1 MTVNEY
7 FEGESLGFCICE
19 SESTERMKEF
29 LSALKNRIGKTIRC
43 RYFMSDDANAFYNAW
58 IEVMCEDQNYPH
70 KRLCTWHVNQNW
82 TAKINTVAN
91 IPIETNGELTY
102 RKLAKEKLFDLRSE
116 LSKSLFDQKLRDF
129 LELLKSN
136 ELDKGNNKTRLDFIC
151 DRLLLSDKDSLKT
164 RQKYQQ
170 VGHRNKRTSKVRS
183 THKEAQKLWS
193 EDKLK
198 VEKNH
203 LQEYVT
209 QYKVQENARFFAV
222 TEMSKDASHCC
233 SFRCKLCHACIQ
245 LFSCTCS
252 NYRQK

>member
-29 LSALKNRIGKTIRC
+29 LSALKNRIGKPIRC

-82 TAKINTVAN
+82 TAKINTVTN

-116 LSKSLFDQKLRDF
+116 LSKSLFDQKLKDF

-136 ELDKGNNKTRLDFIC
+136 ELFASFDEYFRRHYLDRYEQWAHAYLPDGGGC
-151 DRLLLSDKDSLKT
+151 NTNMQLK
-164 RQKYQQ
+164 
-170 VGHRNKRTSKVRS
+170 
-183 THKEAQKLWS
+183 L
-193 EDKLK
+193 
-198 VEKNH
+198 
-203 LQEYVT
+203 
-209 QYKVQENARFFAV
+209 
-222 TEMSKDASHCC
+222 
-233 SFRCKLCHACIQ
+233 
-245 LFSCTCS
+245 
-252 NYRQK
+252 